1 MNEGPKAT
9 GRETPASGAV
19 PRHITVFS
27 VVTAVVSTVAFV
39 VLLLMLP
46 HSTGGSEES
55 GAVAIVDV
63 LVFTSILMLA
73 SGALGGCLYN
83 FRGLVKHAQDND
95 FDTNYNLSYQ
105 LRPLQGALSGLMV
118 FFLLLGGALTLNV
131 GGGSET
137 MAWST
142 VPGVLPYI
150 AFGVLAGYASHE
162 FMLKLKDLAESL
174 FALRRGDDR

>member
-1 MNEGPKAT
+1 MNEGSEIP
-9 GRETPASGAV
+9 GREGAGEV
-19 PRHITVFS
+19 PRHIVVFT
-27 VVTAVVSTVAFV
+27 VVTAVLSTVAFV
-39 VLLLMLP
+39 LLLLMLP
-46 HSTGGSEES
+46 HASVGIGES
-55 GAVAIVDV
+55 DAAAIVEV

-83 FRGLVKHAQDND
+83 FRGLVKHSQDND
-95 FDTNYNLSYQ
+95 FNPHYNLSYQ

-118 FFLLLGGALTLNV
+118 FFLLLGGALTLNIDA
-131 GGGSET
+131 GSGA